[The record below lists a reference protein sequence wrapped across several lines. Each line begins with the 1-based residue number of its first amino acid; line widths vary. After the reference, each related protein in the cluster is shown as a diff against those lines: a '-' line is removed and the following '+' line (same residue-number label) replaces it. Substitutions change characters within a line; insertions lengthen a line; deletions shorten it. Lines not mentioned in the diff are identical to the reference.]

1 MDQKEKKIWQT
12 VSIAGT
18 FITGACL
25 VISIFQFFS
34 YKINE
39 PFLVTRFD
47 SLTINTVAFVGYL
60 YLLFN
65 PLHFT
70 AHVIVMYVYGI
81 GNFLDGGNV
90 IGLIC
95 IIASAV
101 FLYFINFFKNHMIL
115 KIIAFSII
123 PIASVFMQIFFEGP
137 LMFWISAMHI
147 LGALFMM
154 LLVFLLFYPR
164 LKELGTQHFEKK
176 VDSSLCTT
184 QDLDFLTRV
193 LAGEKYSAIA
203 AFHNI
208 SESKLKARML
218 ELYKILEVKDRVEF
232 LMIYSNT
239 SFVLENNTAV

>member
-1 MDQKEKKIWQT
+1 M
-12 VSIAGT
+12 V
-18 FITGACL
+18 
-25 VISIFQFFS
+25 
-34 YKINE
+34 
-39 PFLVTRFD
+39 
-47 SLTINTVAFVGYL
+47 
-60 YLLFN
+60 
-65 PLHFT
+65 
-70 AHVIVMYVYGI
+70 
-81 GNFLDGGNV
+81 
-90 IGLIC
+90 
-95 IIASAV
+95 
-101 FLYFINFFKNHMIL
+101 L

-123 PIASVFMQIFFEGP
+123 PVASVFMQIFFEGQ

-154 LLVFLLFYPR
+154 LLIFLLFYPR

-176 VDSSLCTT
+176 IDSSLCTP

-232 LMIYSNT
+232 CR
-239 SFVLENNTAV
+239 VPA